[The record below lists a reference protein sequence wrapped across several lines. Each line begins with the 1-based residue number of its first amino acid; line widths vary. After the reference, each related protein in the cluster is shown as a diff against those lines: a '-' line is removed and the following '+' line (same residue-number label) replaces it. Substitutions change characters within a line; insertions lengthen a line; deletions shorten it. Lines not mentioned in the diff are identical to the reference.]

1 LLETAR
7 GEEPGYLTG
16 WAAMTR
22 LMEEGYSWSGY
33 ERNTTFLNVG
43 YTGMKQ
49 GDFVDVSAAIGL
61 DFDDDARAV
70 AVTDW
75 DGDGDLD
82 LWIKNRTGPAVRF
95 MQSDAAARGHH
106 LSLKLVGRTCNRD
119 AIGARVVVEAGGRKI
134 TRVVNAGD
142 GYLSQS
148 SKWLH
153 FGLDFETSVPPA
165 IDRVTIHWPEKDEER
180 RVQVIAG
187 GTLTG
192 NKRYIIT
199 QGEAGAVEVA
209 PRTVTLA
216 AAAPAEPPTSD
227 VVRLVLKEP
236 LPLSPTV
243 TSLFATSGG
252 EGGAR
257 LIVPWA
263 EWCAPCIAELVGL
276 AGRGEALAAAKIQVL
291 ALNLDKPEDQEKAT
305 RLWQDR
311 IGPAMKGAAFESRPA
326 AKELVVT
333 LDAVLH
339 HVRDVKGD
347 WPLPMSLLVAAD
359 GTLQVVYLGAPSVE
373 TLLADAAAFGRNDKP
388 GHERSSYPGRWYF
401 RTPRDFAGLAESLR
415 AAGREADA
423 AFYGKLTPGK

>member
-1 LLETAR
+1 
-7 GEEPGYLTG
+7 
-16 WAAMTR
+16 MTR
-22 LMEEGYSWSGY
+22 LMEDGYSWSGH

-43 YTGMKQ
+43 YTGMKA

-61 DFDDDARAV
+61 DFDDDARGV

-95 MQSDAAARGHH
+95 MQSDAVASGHY

-134 TRVVNAGD
+134 MRVVNAGD

-153 FGLDFETSVPPA
+153 FGLGFDTSVPPA

-187 GTLTG
+187 ATLTG

-216 AAAPAEPPTSD
+216 AAAPAEPPTND
-227 VVRLVLKEP
+227 LVRLVLKEP

-243 TSLFATSGG
+243 TALFAG
-252 EGGAR
+252 EGGSR

-263 EWCAPCIAELVGL
+263 EWCAPCVAELVGL
-276 AGRGEALAAAKIQVL
+276 AGRVEALAAAKIQVL
-291 ALNLDKPEDQEKAT
+291 PLNLDKPEDQEKAA

-311 IGPAMKGAAFESRPA
+311 IAPAMKGAAFETRPV

-333 LDAVLH
+333 LDAILH

-359 GTLQVVYLGAPSVE
+359 GTLQVCYLGAPPVD
-373 TLLADAAAFGRNDKP
+373 TVLADAAAFGRNDKAGP
-388 GHERSSYPGRWYF
+388 ERWSFPGRWYF
-401 RTPRDFAGLAESLR
+401 RTPRDLSALAAALR
-415 AAGREADA
+415 AAGCEADA
-423 AFYGKLTPGK
+423 AFYEKAAAAQP